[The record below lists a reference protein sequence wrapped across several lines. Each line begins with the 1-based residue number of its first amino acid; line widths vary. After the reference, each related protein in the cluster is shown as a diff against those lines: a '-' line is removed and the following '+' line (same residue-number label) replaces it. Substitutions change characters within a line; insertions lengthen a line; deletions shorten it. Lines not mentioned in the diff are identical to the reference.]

1 MSLAEAQVRIADAAA
16 RRTDSLDLRALGLKT
31 LPPLPATLL
40 RGLQALEL
48 GSNRLSELPVD
59 LLDLPQLRR
68 LGLGNNRLKMLPPQ
82 IAQLPALLSLDLSE
96 NQLNSLPAAG
106 LPSALIELS
115 LFANRLIEI
124 PGSLLALRYLERLD
138 LSTNSL
144 VGLPPLTA
152 AFSRLQVLDVSR
164 NKLRVLP
171 AGFGALTALRLLNLS
186 HNQLTSLDG
195 LGSLPLLEE
204 LDVSDN
210 RLTRLPPAVAQSA
223 SLRRIRSSGNPF
235 ADPQNARAEV
245 EQESL
250 AAQARDALKPLISGG
265 GSPDV
270 RYFDAVPFKFDFSL
284 SADPKSLDP
293 LIDLYYK
300 GGFGKEDM
308 SLKLP
313 DGSELALGNVTRTTA
328 LETVRARTQDSG
340 PVRVSLG
347 SARTADE
354 MQTRSAFAA
363 DALTQIPGVSLI
375 GGDGKARS
383 FADTETPAHSV
394 LLQWSQTE
402 YQPKPAQRRVGVG
415 FAPVDKPDTYV
426 AETEPLPPGTWLW
439 LWCRVEAA
447 EHIVGAIGG
456 GQPLSPAVL
465 DHADLEVAVFANPQ
479 GFELEHRTG
488 VLRVAG
494 AEASVLRAAGIPD
507 KAAPA
512 LTARSLFFKVKS
524 PSKLGL
530 EQLRVHLYYRGL
542 LVQAL
547 DVVAW
552 IGPPGSNPDK
562 AALTIEA
569 DYVLSSALDPPQL
582 RSLGEHALSIFVND
596 SPGDTHGFRFF
607 TPEGEIAL
615 SANIQSIKIQSL
627 LDKTRAAFRWVSWR
641 STVAYDP
648 SKDTYQYEETG
659 PTPDF
664 KSDLVCLAKC
674 GYQLWDALAKDLAA
688 DGDVEALHA
697 RMQGSRVVHLGLK
710 ESSSTLLPLAILYDY
725 PLETEIE
732 DLSKYKICEA
742 YTQGDTCFSGNCPNR
757 SDPRVVCPSGFWGFR
772 HALGIPVGTTRA
784 PDASGVIAAGE
795 KCLLASAYAGTFPLR
810 DQHLADLE
818 KLIGSKRFDKKLTRE
833 ETVGRMKAG
842 GFQVLYFYCHGGVA
856 NNAPYVIVGNDTE
869 DPNKI
874 ARDTLRTYAIQWKTP
889 HALVFING
897 CHTTELKADEAI
909 DLVNGFVETAQA
921 SGVIGT
927 EVTVFESLATRMA
940 QAFFQELLSGAGVGT
955 ALRNARLSLLL
966 GDRPNPLGLVY
977 IPFALA
983 TLKLED
989 PVSST
994 APTRQ

>member
-1 MSLAEAQVRIADAAA
+1 MSLTEAQIRIADAAA

-31 LPPLPATLL
+31 LPPLPDALR
-40 RGLQALEL
+40 RGLQVLEL
-48 GSNRLSELPVD
+48 GSNRLTELPVD

-68 LGLGNNRLKMLPPQ
+68 LGLGNNRLKVLPPQ
-82 IAQLPALLSLDLSE
+82 IARLPLLLSLDLSE
-96 NQLNSLPAAG
+96 NQLNGLPAAG
-106 LPSALIELS
+106 LPGALVEVS

-144 VGLPPLTA
+144 VALPPPTA
-152 AFSRLQVLDVSR
+152 EFSRLRVLDVSR
-164 NKLRVLP
+164 NKLRALP

-195 LGSLPLLEE
+195 LESLARLEE

-210 RLTRLPPAVAQSA
+210 RLTVLPPAVAQSA

-235 ADPQNARAEV
+235 ADPQNARAEAG
-245 EQESL
+245 QEKL

-284 SADPKSLDP
+284 SAAPESLDP

-300 GGFGKEDM
+300 GGFRKEDM
-308 SLKLP
+308 SLKLS

-328 LETVRARTQDSG
+328 LETARARTEDGG
-340 PVRVSLG
+340 PVRVNLG

-383 FADTETPAHSV
+383 FADTEPPAHSV
-394 LLQWSQTE
+394 LLQWSQSE
-402 YQPKPAQRRVGVG
+402 FQSKPAERRVGVG
-415 FAPVDKPDTYV
+415 FAPLDSPDTYV
-426 AETEPLPPGTWLW
+426 AETEPLPPATWLW

-447 EHIVGAIGG
+447 GHIVGAIGG

-465 DHADLEVAVFANPQ
+465 DHADLEVAVFANPK

-488 VLRVAG
+488 VLRLTG

-507 KAAPA
+507 KAGPA
-512 LTARSLFFKVKS
+512 VTSRSLFFKVKT

-530 EQLRVHLYYRGL
+530 EQLRVHLYHRGL

-547 DVVAW
+547 DVEAW
-552 IGPPGSNPDK
+552 IGPPGSNPDE

-607 TPEGEIAL
+607 MPAGEMAL
-615 SANIQSIKIQSL
+615 SANIEPVKVQSL
-627 LDKTRAAFRWVSWR
+627 LDKTRAALRWVSWR
-641 STVAYDP
+641 STAAYDR
-648 SKDTYQYEETG
+648 SKDTYQYEEMG

-674 GYQLWDALAKDLAA
+674 GFELWDALAQRLTG
-688 DGDVEALHA
+688 DGDVEALQA
-697 RMQGSRVVHLGLK
+697 RMQGCRVVHFGLK
-710 ESSSTLLPLAILYDY
+710 ESSSILVPLAILYDH
-725 PLETEIE
+725 PLETDIQ
-732 DLSKYKICEA
+732 DLGKYKICEA
-742 YTQGDTCFSGNCPNR
+742 YTQGDACFSGHCPNR
-757 SDPRVVCPSGFWGFR
+757 TNLTVVCPSGFWGFR
-772 HALGIPVGTTRA
+772 HAIGIPVGTTRA
-784 PDASGVIAAGE
+784 PDASGVIATGE

-810 DQHLADLE
+810 DKHLADLE
-818 KLIGSKRFDKKLTRE
+818 ELIGSGRFDKELTRE
-833 ETVGRMKAG
+833 DTVGRMKAG

-856 NNAPYVIVGNDTE
+856 NNAPFVIVGSDTE
-869 DPNKI
+869 DPNRI
-874 ARDTLRTYAIQWKTP
+874 ARDTLRAYGIKWKTP

-897 CHTTELKADEAI
+897 CHTTELKAGEAI

-940 QAFFQELLSGAGVGT
+940 QAFFKELLSGAGVGM

-983 TLKLED
+983 TLKLEGLA
-989 PVSST
+989 SST
-994 APTRQ
+994 APTGQ